1 MQQPYQL
8 AEVEPDYAGVGSRS
22 LAFVIDAFVLSTV
35 SWLMA
40 GMSGTT
46 IPVHPVRTIF
56 GFDVYVSGPLV
67 VGVGLFVLLY
77 FVVMEGALGYTPGKY
92 VMGLRVISADG
103 FSLSWGQ
110 AIVRNVLLPV
120 DALVGYLVGVI
131 CIWATER
138 RQRVGDLVAKTV
150 VVHV

>member
-35 SWLMA
+35 SWLMV

-77 FVVMEGALGYTPGKY
+77 FVVMEGVLGYTLGKY

-138 RQRVGDLVAKTV
+138 RQRVGDLVAKTI